1 MERQAVHQR
10 RGFLKKFVLSW
21 LVVVLAVVAVL
32 AVTAGGAG
40 AKSEQAGVR
49 VAIVTD
55 IGGLND
61 RGFNS
66 LSNVGLQRAIR
77 QLGVQGRV
85 FITQSASDRVPNLVA
100 AANQGYNLIIG
111 VGFLMYEP
119 LNTVA
124 PRFPNVKFAGVDVP
138 YALLEAKPPNVRG
151 IQFREHE
158 AGYLVGY
165 IAGLVVRGQAGPDV
179 VSGIGAN
186 NVPAIVKFLAGY
198 RAGARKANARVRV
211 ITGYAN
217 DPTFADQAKCKEL
230 ALNHIQRGARI
241 VFHAAGQC
249 GLGAM
254 DAAQERRVWG
264 IGVDAD
270 QHFLGS
276 HMLTSAT
283 KKVDVSVFNTIR
295 DFRRSPA
302 NFRTGYDATFTA
314 GNNGVGY
321 GRISP
326 RVPNRASIIRRV
338 EAIKR
343 QIISGKIKP
352 PQR

>member
-1 MERQAVHQR
+1 
-10 RGFLKKFVLSW
+10 LKKFVMPW
-21 LVVVLAVVAVL
+21 LAMVLALVAVL

-40 AKSEQAGVR
+40 AKSEQAVR

-66 LSNVGLQRAIR
+66 LSNVGLQRAR
-77 QLGVQGRV
+77 KQLGVDGRV
-85 FITQSASDRVPNLVA
+85 FITQSASDRVPNLVSA
-100 AANQGYNLIIG
+100 ARQGFNLIIG
-111 VGFLMYEP
+111 VGFLMFEP

-124 PRFPNVKFAGVDVP
+124 PQFPNVKFAGVDVP
-138 YALLEAKPPNVRG
+138 YALLESKPPNVRG

-165 IAGLVVRGQAGPDV
+165 IAGLVVRNQAGPDV
-179 VSGIGAN
+179 ISGVGAN

-198 RAGARKANARVRV
+198 RAGARKANPRVRV
-211 ITGYAN
+211 INAYAN

-230 ALNHIQRGARI
+230 ALNHIQRGAKI

-254 DAAQERRVWG
+254 SAAQERRVWG

-270 QHFLGS
+270 QFFLGP

-302 NFRTGYDATFTA
+302 NFRTGYDALFTA
-314 GNNGVGY
+314 RNNGVGY

-326 RVPNRASIIRRV
+326 RVPNRAAIIRRV

-352 PQR
+352 PQK